1 MTEKEGFKGS
11 RVQGSQGETPDPLT
25 PRPLEPLNPV
35 GAVLVVGAG
44 IGGMQASLE
53 LAESGFKVYL
63 LDEQPSIGGVMSML
77 DKTFP
82 TNDCSMCILSPKL
95 VGTGR
100 HPNIELLTYS
110 RLLGLEGEPGRF
122 KAKIRRKARY
132 VDLDKCTGCMDC
144 AKACPVETRDDYNQG
159 LCTRQAVY
167 RLFPQAIP
175 NAFTVEKN
183 EGRAPCRLA
192 CPAGV
197 NAQGYVAL
205 ISRRKFKEA
214 YELVRERLPFPGVCG
229 RVCHHPCEQECN
241 RKDYEGPVSIRT
253 LKRFISDY
261 VHKNSLEY
269 AVIPEPVEEREERV
283 AVVGAGPAGLTC
295 ALDLRAKGYR
305 VTVFEASD
313 KPGGTM
319 RTGIPA
325 YRLPREALDSE
336 IKDILDTGVELKTN
350 SPVKSRKELDG
361 LLSDRYK
368 AVFLG
373 LGCQKS
379 RTLPIDGMDL
389 AGVHHGIEFLRAAN
403 EGETP
408 KLGKRIVVIGG
419 GNVAVDVALAA
430 RRAGAEDVT
439 MVCLERRDEMPAFE
453 YEIQEALDEGVKLE
467 PSLGPDGIEGKD
479 GKVTGL
485 KVIECTRVFDD
496 AGRFSPEFDSSKS
509 RTVPADDVILAIG
522 AQVDAEEY
530 DGFERRPGGTFKV
543 DELTLG
549 TGIDGVFAGGDM
561 VLGPASVIE
570 AVAAGHEAAIS
581 IDRYIRGE
589 DLAAGRDEPKPE
601 PVKTE
606 DSAGYRAGV
615 KPRERAVEKQIP
627 VKERLK
633 GYDEIGLGFDEETA
647 VAEAER
653 CLNCGVCSECMQ
665 CVAACEAGAID
676 HSMTATEEE
685 IEVGAVVLAAGFK
698 EYKPGQ
704 GSKGPRVQG
713 SEGSDTGT
721 LEPWNPG
728 TLSDSGYGYGRYP
741 NVVTSLEFERILSA
755 TGPSEGH
762 VQRPSDGKQPD
773 RVAWIQCVGSRN
785 QEHFYCSSV
794 CCMFATKEAVIAR
807 EHCGGKLDCHVYFMD
822 MRCFGKDFEA
832 YYQRAQNEYG
842 IQYRRCKVSA
852 LNRDEKTE
860 DLVISFENEDGELV
874 EEKYDMVVVS
884 AALIADPKA
893 SELARSIG
901 VETDDLG
908 FVRTDPHVPTKTS
921 REGIFVCGA
930 MSEPKDIPE
939 TVTEATGVAAQAGA
953 LLTKARGTLV
963 TRKEYPPERDVSLE
977 EPRIG
982 VFVCNCGINIGGVV
996 NVPSVVEY
1004 AKTLP
1009 GVVYAEENLF
1019 TCSQDTQQKITKTIE
1034 EHKLNRVVVASCTPR
1049 THEPLFQETLAE
1061 AGLNRH
1067 LFMMA
1072 NIRDQCSW
1080 VHMKEPETATR
1091 KSNELVRMA
1100 VAGARLLRPL
1110 HSLSQEI
1117 IQNALVIGGG
1127 LAGMTAALA
1136 IADQDFEVF
1145 LVEKQ
1150 DRLGG
1155 HVRNLRYDEAGNS
1168 LGEFL
1173 AGLEA
1178 KIEANPKIKVFTGA
1192 KLTDVSGYVGN
1203 YKSTIETKGSR
1214 GQGVKGSSELESA
1227 NPRTLEPS
1235 NPQTLSLEHGVFV
1248 VATGAEEY
1256 KPTEYLYGENDNV
1269 VTQTGLERM
1278 IADDADR
1285 LDDVQHVVMIQCVG
1299 SRDDEHPWCSRVCCT
1314 EAVKNALKLKE
1325 LNPKRN
1331 VYVLYR
1337 DMRTYG
1343 FKEGLYRDARAAGV
1357 MFVRF
1362 DEDRKPEVTEKDG
1375 KLHVSI
1381 KDLVLKAQLGI
1392 DADLLVLSCGVVPA
1406 ESNPEIAQLL
1416 KVPTNQDGFFLE
1428 AHVKLRPVDF
1438 TTRGVFMAGMAHSPR
1453 RIPEA
1458 VSQAYAAAARACS
1471 IISHRELS
1479 TDAVV
1484 ASVNAR
1490 WCVGCGICEQV
1501 CQYEAA
1507 RVDPETGKSE
1517 VTAVLC
1523 QGCGACAM
1531 ACPSNAIELS
1541 GFRAKQMISI
1551 VDAAV

>member
-1 MTEKEGFKGS
+1 MPNAEGRMANRKESTGDSTFDNRNS
-11 RVQGSQGETPDPLT
+11 EVT
-25 PRPLEPLNPV
+25 

-44 IGGMQASLE
+44 IGGIQSSLE
-53 LAESGFKVYL
+53 LAEGGFKVYL

-100 HPNIELLTYS
+100 HPNIELLTWS
-110 RLLGLEGEPGRF
+110 EFIGLEGEPGRF
-122 KAKIRRKARY
+122 KALIRRKARY
-132 VDLDKCTGCMDC
+132 VDLDKCTGCGDC
-144 AKACPVETRDDYNQG
+144 AKVCPVELPDSYNQDISS
-159 LCTRQAVY
+159 RQAAF

-175 NAFTVEKN
+175 NAFTIEK
-183 EGRAPCRLA
+183 GDATAPCRLA

-241 RKDYEGPVSIRT
+241 RKDYEAPVSIRT

-261 VHKNSLEY
+261 VHENEIEYDVLPGVQWDALES
-269 AVIPEPVEEREERV
+269 REAKV

-295 ALDLRAKGYR
+295 ALDLRAKGYQ
-305 VTVFEASD
+305 VTVFEAAD
-313 KPGGTM
+313 KPGGMM

-325 YRLPREALDSE
+325 YRLPREALDRE
-336 IKDILDTGVELKTN
+336 IKDILDAGVELKTN

-361 LLSDRYK
+361 LLSDGYK

-379 RTLPIDGMDL
+379 RTLSIDGMDL

-403 EGETP
+403 EGATP

-467 PSLGPDGIEGKD
+467 PSRGPDVIEGS
-479 GKVTGL
+479 GGRVTGL

-496 AGRFSPEFDSSKS
+496 AGRFSPEFDSSAGS
-509 RTVPADDVILAIG
+509 VMPADDIILAIG

-530 DGFERRPGGTFKV
+530 DGFERLGGGRFKV

-589 DLAAGRDEPKPE
+589 DLAAGRARPKPE
-601 PVKTE
+601 PAKTE
-606 DSAGYRAGV
+606 DSAGYRTGV
-615 KPRERAVEKQIP
+615 KPRERAEEKQIP
-627 VKERLK
+627 VEQRLK
-633 GYDEIGLGFDEETA
+633 GYDEIELGFDEETA

-653 CLNCGVCSECMQ
+653 CLNCGLCSECMQ
-665 CVAACEAGAID
+665 CVAACEAEAID
-676 HSMTATEEE
+676 HSMCAVEETLD
-685 IEVGAVVLAAGFK
+685 VGAVVLATGFK
-698 EYKPGQ
+698 EYKPTAE
-704 GSKGPRVQG
+704 R
-713 SEGSDTGT
+713 
-721 LEPWNPG
+721 
-728 TLSDSGYGYGRYP
+728 GYGYGRYP

-755 TGPSEGH
+755 SGPYEGH
-762 VQRPSDGKQPD
+762 VRRPSDGQQPK

-785 QEHFYCSSV
+785 QDHFYCSSV
-794 CCMFATKEAVIAR
+794 CCMYATKEAVIAR
-807 EHCGGKLDCHVYFMD
+807 EHCGGNLDCHIYFMD

-832 YYQRAQNEYG
+832 YYQRAQTEYG
-842 IQYRRCKVSA
+842 IDYRRCKVSA
-852 LNRDEKTE
+852 LVRDEETE
-860 DLVISFENEDGELV
+860 NLVISFENEDGELI
-874 EEKYDMVVVS
+874 EETYDMVVVS
-884 AALIADPKA
+884 TALGADPRA
-893 SELARSIG
+893 ADLARKVG
-901 VETDDLG
+901 LEVDEQG
-908 FVRTDPHVPTKTS
+908 FVKADPYAPMLTG
-921 REGIFVCGA
+921 REGIYVCGA
-930 MSEPKDIPE
+930 LTEPKDIPE
-939 TVTEATGVAAQAGA
+939 TVTEAMGVAAAAGS
-953 LLTKARGTLV
+953 LLAPARNTLV
-963 TRKEYPPERDVSLE
+963 TKKEYPPERDVSRE

-1004 AKTLP
+1004 ARTLP

-1019 TCSQDTQQKITKTIE
+1019 TCSQDTQQKITQTID

-1067 LFMMA
+1067 LFTMA

-1080 VHMKEPETATR
+1080 VHMKQPEVATE

-1100 VAGARLLRPL
+1100 VTNAALLRPL
-1110 HSLSQEI
+1110 YTQSQAI
-1117 IQNALVIGGG
+1117 VQKALVIGGG

-1136 IADQDFEVF
+1136 IAGQGFDVF
-1145 LVEKQ
+1145 LVERGH
-1150 DRLGG
+1150 RLGG
-1155 HVRNLRYDEAGNS
+1155 HLRDLYYNEHGEDLREFRARLEGRVEAS
-1168 LGEFL
+1168 ERITVYTD
-1173 AGLEA
+1173 AE
-1178 KIEANPKIKVFTGA
+1178 
-1192 KLTDVSGYVGN
+1192 LTDVSGYVGN
-1203 YKSTIETKGSR
+1203 YKSTVQLRVPNDEGR
-1214 GQGVKGSSELESA
+1214 MAEEEFH
-1227 NPRTLEPS
+1227 PR
-1235 NPQTLSLEHGVFV
+1235 TLSLEHGVFV
-1248 VATGAEEY
+1248 VATGGEEY
-1256 KPTEYLYGENDNV
+1256 KPTEYLYGKDDRV
-1269 VTQTGLERM
+1269 KTQTELERT
-1278 IADDADR
+1278 IAEEPVSLAGAR
-1285 LDDVQHVVMIQCVG
+1285 HVVMIQCVG
-1299 SRDDEHPWCSRVCCT
+1299 SREPDHPWCSRVCCT
-1314 EAVKNALKLKE
+1314 QAVKNALQLKR
-1325 LNPKRN
+1325 LDPDRN

-1343 FKEGLYRDARAAGV
+1343 FKEALYRDARAAGV
-1357 MFVRF
+1357 VFIRF
-1362 DEDRKPEVTEKDG
+1362 DDSHKPEVTGKDG
-1375 KLHVSI
+1375 RLHVSI
-1381 KDLVLKAQLGI
+1381 MDPVLRVRLGI
-1392 DADLLVLSCGVVPA
+1392 DADLLVLSCGIVPA
-1406 ESNPEIAQLL
+1406 QSNPKTAQLL
-1416 KVPTNQDGFFLE
+1416 KAPMNEDGFFLE

-1438 TTRGVFMAGMAHSPR
+1438 TTRGVFMAGLAHSPR
-1453 RIPEA
+1453 RVPET

-1471 IISHRELS
+1471 LISHKELA
-1479 TDAVV
+1479 TEAVV
-1484 ASVNAR
+1484 AWVHER
-1490 WCVGCGICEQV
+1490 WCTGCGMCEQV
-1501 CQYEAA
+1501 CQYEAV
-1507 RVDPETGKSE
+1507 RVNPETGRSE

-1531 ACPSNAIELS
+1531 ACPSGAIELS
-1541 GFRAKQMISI
+1541 GFRNRQMISM